1 MVMVKKYLVFTKEW
15 IFKNTINILIY
26 PPLFFK
32 KIVFLLCL
40 WPIISMCFTFFTNN
54 FGANPVNEII
64 HHFGK
69 WTLIFICLTL
79 SISPLRRITKSNNW
93 LVYRKMLGLFVFFY
107 ASIHL
112 LTYAGLDHHFAWN
125 IILEDIIKHR
135 YVLVGATAW
144 LLLLPL
150 AITSSQKMKKILKH
164 KWVKLHRL
172 VYIIAILGVLHY
184 LWLVKKDLT
193 QPMIYA
199 TIVTILLLLRIKFKK
214 KVNRNGN

>member
-1 MVMVKKYLVFTKEW
+1 MNYNSSYL
-15 IFKNTINILIY
+15 
-26 PPLFFK
+26 K
-32 KIVFLLCL
+32 KIVFMVCL
-40 WPIISMCFTFFTNN
+40 WPIISIGFVFFTNS
-54 FGANPVNEII
+54 FSANPVNEII

-79 SISPLRRITKSNNW
+79 SINPLRRITKSNSW
-93 LVYRKMLGLFVFFY
+93 LIYRKMLGLFVFFY

-112 LTYAGLDHHFAWN
+112 LSYAGLDHHFAWN
-125 IILEDIIKHR
+125 IILEDIIQHR

-164 KWVKLHRL
+164 NWIKLHRL
-172 VYIIAILGVLHY
+172 VYIIAVLGVLHY

-193 QPMIYA
+193 QPMLYA
-199 TIVTILLLLRIKFKK
+199 AIITILLLFRIKFKK
-214 KVNRNGN
+214 N

>member
-1 MVMVKKYLVFTKEW
+1 MVMVKRYLTFTGAW
-15 IFKNTINILIY
+15 IFKNIINILIY
-26 PPLFFK
+26 PPLFLK

-40 WPIISMCFTFFTNN
+40 WPIISMGFTFFTNN

-79 SISPLRRITKSNNW
+79 SISPLRRITKSNSW
-93 LVYRKMLGLFVFFY
+93 LLYRKMLGLFVFFY

-112 LTYAGLDHHFAWN
+112 LSYTGLDHHFDWN
-125 IILEDIIKHR
+125 IIVEDILEHR
-135 YVLVGATAW
+135 YVLVGTAAW
-144 LLLLPL
+144 ILLLPL
-150 AITSSQKMKKILKH
+150 ALTSSQRMKKILKQN
-164 KWVKLHRL
+164 WIKLHRL
-172 VYIIAILGVLHY
+172 VYVVAILGVLHY

-199 TIVTILLLLRIKFKK
+199 IIITILLLFRIKFKK
-214 KVNRNGN
+214 N

>member
-26 PPLFFK
+26 SPLFFK

-69 WTLIFICLTL
+69 WTLIFVCLTL
-79 SISPLRRITKSNNW
+79 SISPLRRITKSNSW
-93 LVYRKMLGLFVFFY
+93 LLYRKMLGLFVFFY

-112 LTYAGLDHHFAWN
+112 LSYTGLDHHFDWN
-125 IILEDIIKHR
+125 IILKDILEHR
-135 YVLVGATAW
+135 YVLVGTAAW
-144 LLLLPL
+144 ILLLPL
-150 AITSSQKMKKILKH
+150 ALTSSQKMKKILKQN
-164 KWVKLHRL
+164 WIKLHRL
-172 VYIIAILGVLHY
+172 VYVIAILGVLHY

>member
-1 MVMVKKYLVFTKEW
+1 MNYSFSYL
-15 IFKNTINILIY
+15 
-26 PPLFFK
+26 K
-32 KIVFLLCL
+32 KIAFIVCL
-40 WPIISMCFTFFTNN
+40 WPIISISFVFFTNS

-79 SISPLRRITKSNNW
+79 SISPLRRITKSNSW
-93 LVYRKMLGLFVFFY
+93 LIYRKMLGLFVFFY

-112 LTYAGLDHHFAWN
+112 LSYAGLDHHFAWN
-125 IILEDIIKHR
+125 IILEDIIQHR

-199 TIVTILLLLRIKFKK
+199 AIITILLLFRIKFKK
-214 KVNRNGN
+214 N

>member
-1 MVMVKKYLVFTKEW
+1 MV
-15 IFKNTINILIY
+15 
-26 PPLFFK
+26 
-32 KIVFLLCL
+32 CL
-40 WPIISMCFTFFTNN
+40 WPIISIGFVFFTNS
-54 FGANPVNEII
+54 FSANPVNEII

-112 LTYAGLDHHFAWN
+112 LSYAGLDHHFAWN
-125 IILEDIIKHR
+125 IILEDIIQHR

-164 KWVKLHRL
+164 NWIKLHRL
-172 VYIIAILGVLHY
+172 VYIIAVFGVLHY

-193 QPMIYA
+193 QPMLYA
-199 TIVTILLLLRIKFKK
+199 AIITILLLFRIKFKK
-214 KVNRNGN
+214 N

>member
-1 MVMVKKYLVFTKEW
+1 LNYNSSYL
-15 IFKNTINILIY
+15 
-26 PPLFFK
+26 K
-32 KIVFLLCL
+32 KIVFMVCL
-40 WPIISMCFTFFTNN
+40 WPIISIGFVFFTNS
-54 FGANPVNEII
+54 FSANPVNEII

-79 SISPLRRITKSNNW
+79 SINPLRRITKSNNW
-93 LVYRKMLGLFVFFY
+93 LIYRKMLGLFVFFY

-112 LTYAGLDHHFAWN
+112 LSYAGLDHHFAWN
-125 IILEDIIKHR
+125 IILEDIIQHR

-164 KWVKLHRL
+164 NWIKLHRL
-172 VYIIAILGVLHY
+172 VYIIAVLGVLHY

-193 QPMIYA
+193 QPMLYA
-199 TIVTILLLLRIKFKK
+199 AIITILLLFRIKFKK
-214 KVNRNGN
+214 N

>member
-1 MVMVKKYLVFTKEW
+1 MSYNSSYL
-15 IFKNTINILIY
+15 
-26 PPLFFK
+26 K
-32 KIVFLLCL
+32 KIVFMVCL
-40 WPIISMCFTFFTNN
+40 WPIISIGFVFFTNS
-54 FGANPVNEII
+54 FSANPVNEII

-79 SISPLRRITKSNNW
+79 SISPLRRITKSNSW
-93 LVYRKMLGLFVFFY
+93 LIYRKMLGLFVFFY

-112 LTYAGLDHHFAWN
+112 LSYAGLDHHFAWN
-125 IILEDIIKHR
+125 IILEDIIQHR

-164 KWVKLHRL
+164 NWIKLHRL
-172 VYIIAILGVLHY
+172 VYIIAVLGVLHY

-193 QPMIYA
+193 QPMLYA
-199 TIVTILLLLRIKFKK
+199 AIITILLLFRIKFKK
-214 KVNRNGN
+214 N

>member
-1 MVMVKKYLVFTKEW
+1 LSYNSSYL
-15 IFKNTINILIY
+15 
-26 PPLFFK
+26 K
-32 KIVFLLCL
+32 KIVFMVCL
-40 WPIISMCFTFFTNN
+40 WPIISIGFVFFTNS
-54 FGANPVNEII
+54 FSANPVNEII

-79 SISPLRRITKSNNW
+79 SISPLRRITKSNSW
-93 LVYRKMLGLFVFFY
+93 LIYRKMLGLFVFFY

-112 LTYAGLDHHFAWN
+112 LSYAGLDHHFAWN
-125 IILEDIIKHR
+125 IILEDIIQHR

-164 KWVKLHRL
+164 NWIKLHRL
-172 VYIIAILGVLHY
+172 VYIIAVLGVLHY

-193 QPMIYA
+193 QPMLYA
-199 TIVTILLLLRIKFKK
+199 AIITILLLFRIKFKK
-214 KVNRNGN
+214 N

>member
-1 MVMVKKYLVFTKEW
+1 MRYNSSY
-15 IFKNTINILIY
+15 I
-26 PPLFFK
+26 K
-32 KIVFLLCL
+32 KIVFMVCL
-40 WPIISMCFTFFTNN
+40 WPIISIGFVFFTNS
-54 FGANPVNEII
+54 FSANPVNEII

-112 LTYAGLDHHFAWN
+112 LSYAGLDHHFAWN
-125 IILEDIIKHR
+125 IILEDIIQHR

-164 KWVKLHRL
+164 NWIKLHRL
-172 VYIIAILGVLHY
+172 VYIIAVLGVLHY

-193 QPMIYA
+193 QPMLYA
-199 TIVTILLLLRIKFKK
+199 AIITILLLFRIKFKK
-214 KVNRNGN
+214 N

>member
-1 MVMVKKYLVFTKEW
+1 MNYNSSYL
-15 IFKNTINILIY
+15 
-26 PPLFFK
+26 K
-32 KIVFLLCL
+32 KIVFMVCL
-40 WPIISMCFTFFTNN
+40 WPIISIGFVFFTNS
-54 FGANPVNEII
+54 FSANPVNEII

-79 SISPLRRITKSNNW
+79 SISPLRRITKSNSW
-93 LVYRKMLGLFVFFY
+93 LIYRKMLGLFVFFY

-112 LTYAGLDHHFAWN
+112 LSYAGLDHHFAWN
-125 IILEDIIKHR
+125 IILEDIIQHR

-164 KWVKLHRL
+164 NWIKLHRL
-172 VYIIAILGVLHY
+172 VYIIAVLGVLHY

-193 QPMIYA
+193 QPMLYA
-199 TIVTILLLLRIKFKK
+199 AIITILLLFRIKFKK
-214 KVNRNGN
+214 N

>member
-1 MVMVKKYLVFTKEW
+1 MSYNSSYL
-15 IFKNTINILIY
+15 
-26 PPLFFK
+26 K
-32 KIVFLLCL
+32 KIVFMVCL
-40 WPIISMCFTFFTNN
+40 WPIISIGFVFFTNS
-54 FGANPVNEII
+54 FSANPVNEII

-79 SISPLRRITKSNNW
+79 SINPLRRITKSNNW
-93 LVYRKMLGLFVFFY
+93 LIYRKMLGLFVFFY

-112 LTYAGLDHHFAWN
+112 LSYAGLDHHFAWN
-125 IILEDIIKHR
+125 IILEDIIQHR

-164 KWVKLHRL
+164 NWIKLHRL
-172 VYIIAILGVLHY
+172 VYIIAVLGVLHY

-193 QPMIYA
+193 QPMLYA
-199 TIVTILLLLRIKFKK
+199 AIITILLLFRIKFKK
-214 KVNRNGN
+214 N

>member
-1 MVMVKKYLVFTKEW
+1 LSYNSSYL
-15 IFKNTINILIY
+15 
-26 PPLFFK
+26 K
-32 KIVFLLCL
+32 KIVFMVCL
-40 WPIISMCFTFFTNN
+40 WPIISIGFVFFTNS
-54 FGANPVNEII
+54 FSANPVNEII

-79 SISPLRRITKSNNW
+79 SINPLRRITKSNNW
-93 LVYRKMLGLFVFFY
+93 LIYRKMLGLFVFFY

-112 LTYAGLDHHFAWN
+112 LSYAGLDHHFAWN
-125 IILEDIIKHR
+125 IILEDIIQHR

-164 KWVKLHRL
+164 NWIKLHRL
-172 VYIIAILGVLHY
+172 VYIIAVLGVLHY

-193 QPMIYA
+193 QPMLYA
-199 TIVTILLLLRIKFKK
+199 AIITILLLFRIKFKK
-214 KVNRNGN
+214 N

>member
-1 MVMVKKYLVFTKEW
+1 MV
-15 IFKNTINILIY
+15 
-26 PPLFFK
+26 
-32 KIVFLLCL
+32 CL
-40 WPIISMCFTFFTNN
+40 WPIISIGFVFFTNS
-54 FGANPVNEII
+54 FSANPVNEII

-79 SISPLRRITKSNNW
+79 SINPLRRITKSNSW
-93 LVYRKMLGLFVFFY
+93 LIYRKMLGLFVFFY

-112 LTYAGLDHHFAWN
+112 LSYAGLDHHFAWN
-125 IILEDIIKHR
+125 IILEDIIQHR

-164 KWVKLHRL
+164 NWIKLHRL
-172 VYIIAILGVLHY
+172 VYIIAVLGVLHY

-193 QPMIYA
+193 QPMLYA
-199 TIVTILLLLRIKFKK
+199 AIITILLLFRIKFKK
-214 KVNRNGN
+214 N

>member
-1 MVMVKKYLVFTKEW
+1 MSYNSSYL
-15 IFKNTINILIY
+15 
-26 PPLFFK
+26 K
-32 KIVFLLCL
+32 KIVFMVCL
-40 WPIISMCFTFFTNN
+40 WPIISIGFVFFTNS
-54 FGANPVNEII
+54 FSANPVNEII

-79 SISPLRRITKSNNW
+79 SINPLRRITKSNNW

-112 LTYAGLDHHFAWN
+112 LSYAGLDHHFAWN
-125 IILEDIIKHR
+125 IILEDIIQHR

-164 KWVKLHRL
+164 NWIKLHRL
-172 VYIIAILGVLHY
+172 VYIIAVLGVLHY

-193 QPMIYA
+193 QPMLYA
-199 TIVTILLLLRIKFKK
+199 AIITILLLFRIKFKK
-214 KVNRNGN
+214 N

>member
-1 MVMVKKYLVFTKEW
+1 MNYNSSYL
-15 IFKNTINILIY
+15 
-26 PPLFFK
+26 K
-32 KIVFLLCL
+32 KIVFMVCL
-40 WPIISMCFTFFTNN
+40 WPIISIGFVFFTNS
-54 FGANPVNEII
+54 FSANPVNEII

-79 SISPLRRITKSNNW
+79 SINPLRRITKSNNW

-112 LTYAGLDHHFAWN
+112 LSYAGLDHHFAWN
-125 IILEDIIKHR
+125 IILEDIIQHR

-164 KWVKLHRL
+164 NWIKLHRL
-172 VYIIAILGVLHY
+172 VYIIAVLGVLHY

-193 QPMIYA
+193 QPMLYA
-199 TIVTILLLLRIKFKK
+199 AIITILLLFRIKFKK
-214 KVNRNGN
+214 N

>member
-1 MVMVKKYLVFTKEW
+1 LSYNSSYL
-15 IFKNTINILIY
+15 
-26 PPLFFK
+26 K
-32 KIVFLLCL
+32 KIVFMVCL
-40 WPIISMCFTFFTNN
+40 WPIISIGFVFFTNS
-54 FGANPVNEII
+54 FSANPVNEII

-79 SISPLRRITKSNNW
+79 SINPLRRITKSNNW

-112 LTYAGLDHHFAWN
+112 LSYAGLDHHFAWN
-125 IILEDIIKHR
+125 IILEDIIQHR

-164 KWVKLHRL
+164 NWIKLHRL
-172 VYIIAILGVLHY
+172 VYIIAVLGVLHY

-193 QPMIYA
+193 QPMLYA
-199 TIVTILLLLRIKFKK
+199 AIITILLLFRIKFKK
-214 KVNRNGN
+214 N

>member
-1 MVMVKKYLVFTKEW
+1 MV
-15 IFKNTINILIY
+15 
-26 PPLFFK
+26 
-32 KIVFLLCL
+32 CL
-40 WPIISMCFTFFTNN
+40 WPIISIGFVFFTNS
-54 FGANPVNEII
+54 FSANPVNEII

-79 SISPLRRITKSNNW
+79 SINPLRRITKSNNW
-93 LVYRKMLGLFVFFY
+93 LIYRKMLGLFVFFY

-112 LTYAGLDHHFAWN
+112 LSYAGLDHHFAWN
-125 IILEDIIKHR
+125 IILEDIIQHR

-164 KWVKLHRL
+164 NWIKLHRL
-172 VYIIAILGVLHY
+172 VYIIAVLGVLHY

-193 QPMIYA
+193 QPMLYA
-199 TIVTILLLLRIKFKK
+199 AIITILLLFRIKFKNYLFIYIMCIIIYHFIFFFVIFK
-214 KVNRNGN
+214 FIFNWTLLLENFTPL

>member
-1 MVMVKKYLVFTKEW
+1 MNHNSSYL
-15 IFKNTINILIY
+15 
-26 PPLFFK
+26 K
-32 KIVFLLCL
+32 KIVFIVCL
-40 WPIISMCFTFFTNN
+40 WPIISISFVLFTNS
-54 FGANPVNEII
+54 FSANPVNEII

-93 LVYRKMLGLFVFFY
+93 LIYRKMLGLFVFFY

-112 LTYAGLDHHFAWN
+112 LSYAGLDHHFAWN

-150 AITSSQKMKKILKH
+150 AITSSQKMKKILKYN
-164 KWVKLHRL
+164 WIKLHRL
-172 VYIIAILGVLHY
+172 VYIIAVLGVLHY

-193 QPMIYA
+193 QPMLYA
-199 TIVTILLLLRIKFKK
+199 AIITILLLFRIKFKK
-214 KVNRNGN
+214 N

>member
-1 MVMVKKYLVFTKEW
+1 
-15 IFKNTINILIY
+15 
-26 PPLFFK
+26 
-32 KIVFLLCL
+32 
-40 WPIISMCFTFFTNN
+40 
-54 FGANPVNEII
+54 
-64 HHFGK
+64 
-69 WTLIFICLTL
+69 
-79 SISPLRRITKSNNW
+79 
-93 LVYRKMLGLFVFFY
+93 MLGLFVFFY

-199 TIVTILLLLRIKFKK
+199 AIITILLLFRIKFKK
-214 KVNRNGN
+214 N

>member
-1 MVMVKKYLVFTKEW
+1 MSYNSSYL
-15 IFKNTINILIY
+15 
-26 PPLFFK
+26 K
-32 KIVFLLCL
+32 KIVFMVCL
-40 WPIISMCFTFFTNN
+40 WPIISIGFVFFTNS
-54 FGANPVNEII
+54 FSANPVNEII

-93 LVYRKMLGLFVFFY
+93 LIYRKMLGLFVFFY

-112 LTYAGLDHHFAWN
+112 LSYAGLDHHFAWN
-125 IILEDIIKHR
+125 IILEDIIQHR

-164 KWVKLHRL
+164 NWIKLHRL
-172 VYIIAILGVLHY
+172 VYIIAVLGVLHY

-193 QPMIYA
+193 QPMLYA
-199 TIVTILLLLRIKFKK
+199 AIITILLLFRIKFKK
-214 KVNRNGN
+214 N

>member
-1 MVMVKKYLVFTKEW
+1 MNYNSSYL
-15 IFKNTINILIY
+15 
-26 PPLFFK
+26 K
-32 KIVFLLCL
+32 KIVFMVCL
-40 WPIISMCFTFFTNN
+40 WPIISIGFVFFTNS
-54 FGANPVNEII
+54 FSANPVNEII

-79 SISPLRRITKSNNW
+79 SINPLRRITKSNNW
-93 LVYRKMLGLFVFFY
+93 LIYRKMLGLFVFFY

-112 LTYAGLDHHFAWN
+112 LSYAGLDHHFAWN
-125 IILEDIIKHR
+125 IILEDIIQHR

-164 KWVKLHRL
+164 NWIKLHRL
-172 VYIIAILGVLHY
+172 VYIIAVLGVLHY

-193 QPMIYA
+193 QPMLYA
-199 TIVTILLLLRIKFKK
+199 AIITILLLFRIKFKK
-214 KVNRNGN
+214 N